1 MVTSNELRDELASL
15 RPPCADSIEAAEARA
30 GQVLRPGGAL
40 AQLDDLALWI
50 AGWHANPLPVIERPA
65 ALVFAGDHGVT
76 AEGVSAYPPE
86 ITAAML
92 AAVQTGQASINALA
106 AAAGATVTVFD
117 VGVGEPTGNLRTEPA
132 MDADRFA
139 ASFEAGR
146 AAVRGADTDLVVLG
160 ELGIGNTTAAA
171 AVTAAIVGGDV
182 DRFVGRGTGID
193 DDGLRIKRAVV
204 SDAMDRIAGIDDPMS
219 VLREVGGTEL
229 VAMAGAMMQARVQSI
244 PLLLDG
250 YIATAPALVLHA
262 ISPDLVAHVRAG
274 HRSAEPGHA
283 LALARLGLEPLLSMQ
298 FRLGE
303 GSGAMAAV
311 PLVVA
316 ACRALTNVS
325 TFEEFF
331 GPEDHLPE
339 DHHPEEHAPA
349 S

>member
-1 MVTSNELRDELASL
+1 MVTLDELQSEIAGLQPPSATAVDGASA
-15 RPPCADSIEAAEARA
+15 RIE
-30 GQVLRPGGAL
+30 QLLRPGGAL
-40 AQLDDLALWI
+40 AQLDDLATWI
-50 AGWHANPLPVIERPA
+50 AGWHDNPRPVIERPA
-65 ALVFAGDHGVT
+65 VLVFAGDHGVA
-76 AEGVSAYPPE
+76 AEGVSAYPQE
-86 ITAAML
+86 ITQAML

-106 AAAGATVTVFD
+106 AAAGATVAVFD
-117 VGVGEPTGNLRTEPA
+117 VGVGVPTGNLRVEPA
-132 MDADRFA
+132 MTQERFDT
-139 ASFEAGR
+139 SFEAGR
-146 AAVRGADTDLVVLG
+146 QAVRDTDSDLLVLG

-171 AVTAAIVGGDV
+171 AVTAALLGGDV

-193 DDGLRIKRAVV
+193 DDGWATKVQVV
-204 SDAMDRIAGIDDPMS
+204 SDAVGRIGAVDPLT

-229 VAMAGAMMQARVQSI
+229 AAMAGAMFEARVQSI

-262 ISPDLVAHVRAG
+262 VDPALVAHVRAG

-283 LALARLGLEPLLSMQ
+283 LALERLGLDPLLTMQ

-316 ACRALTNVS
+316 ACRAVTDVS

-331 GPEDHLPE
+331 GPQGGQPADGHS
-339 DHHPEEHAPA
+339 DEHAA
-349 S
+349 GS